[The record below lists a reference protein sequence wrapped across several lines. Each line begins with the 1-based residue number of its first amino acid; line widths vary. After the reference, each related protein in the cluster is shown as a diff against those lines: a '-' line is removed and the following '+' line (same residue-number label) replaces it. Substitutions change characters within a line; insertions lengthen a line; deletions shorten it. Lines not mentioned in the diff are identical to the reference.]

1 MGQLILAVTF
11 LLLALLVGTGLYL
24 ESSTDLLAP
33 DSPLDIGA
41 DLGFPEDGQDGNV
54 VVEIGKEG
62 APPAYTPRGPDDPH
76 PWDVITRLTHDEKSK
91 LHGRGYLPYV
101 VKRGDSLSSLATRY
115 LGKAKL
121 WKVILEHNRS
131 RMLSASD
138 LRPGMTVEIPTWL
151 REDF

>member
-62 APPAYTPRGPDDPH
+62 AREEGRRGGEE
-76 PWDVITRLTHDEKSK
+76 R
-91 LHGRGYLPYV
+91 R
-101 VKRGDSLSSLATRY
+101 
-115 LGKAKL
+115 
-121 WKVILEHNRS
+121 
-131 RMLSASD
+131 
-138 LRPGMTVEIPTWL
+138 
-151 REDF
+151 